1 MAGRILV
8 VDDVATNRTLMSQL
22 LGRAYYEVEEATCGE
37 EALEMALAR
46 PPDLALVDVMMP
58 GMNGYE
64 LCRRMKSSP
73 TLADVPVVIVT
84 TLDTRDDRRAGI
96 EAGADDFLTKP
107 VRHQALFARLRSLLR
122 MKAMTDELRMRGDTM
137 RDLTDEGGAPL
148 VIEPPPG
155 ARVLGITSPQSGE
168 ALRRMLE
175 GRLDVRL
182 DVVSTAADTF
192 RAIAEGPPQ
201 GVLVDALGFKGFSSD
216 FCTALRQRPETR
228 TSALLMLVDSDDFST
243 AAACLDAGAND
254 YAMWPL
260 DPSELSAR
268 LRTQLRYKAYA
279 DHLRDN
285 MRDGLRLAVT
295 DPLTGLRN
303 RRYMDTH
310 LARMIEKAQSGGQP
324 LSLLAF
330 DLDRFK
336 LVNDTF
342 GHAAGDE
349 VLKEFSRR
357 LLDNTRSVDLV
368 ARLGGEEF
376 VVVMPDAG
384 MDDARIAAERVR
396 SAIEA
401 AAFVEGDR
409 IIPVTV
415 SVGVSSLKPHGDVAS
430 RLIARADAALYIAK
444 AAGRNRV
451 ILEAA

>member
-1 MAGRILV
+1 
-8 VDDVATNRTLMSQL
+8 
-22 LGRAYYEVEEATCGE
+22 
-37 EALEMALAR
+37 
-46 PPDLALVDVMMP
+46 
-58 GMNGYE
+58 
-64 LCRRMKSSP
+64 
-73 TLADVPVVIVT
+73 
-84 TLDTRDDRRAGI
+84 
-96 EAGADDFLTKP
+96 
-107 VRHQALFARLRSLLR
+107 
-122 MKAMTDELRMRGDTM
+122 
-137 RDLTDEGGAPL
+137 
-148 VIEPPPG
+148 
-155 ARVLGITSPQSGE
+155 
-168 ALRRMLE
+168 MLE
-175 GRLDVRL
+175 GRIDVKL
-182 DVVSTAADTF
+182 EIVSTAAETF
-192 RAIAEGPPQ
+192 RAATAGEPQ
-201 GVLVDALGFKGFSSD
+201 GILVDALGFKDFSSD

-228 TSALLMLVDSDDFST
+228 TSALLMLVDNDDYAT

-310 LARMIEKAQSGGQP
+310 LERMIDKARASGAP

-336 LVNDTF
+336 QVNDTF
-342 GHAAGDE
+342 GHAAGDS
-349 VLKEFSRR
+349 VLREFSRR

-384 MDDARIAAERVR
+384 VDAARAAAERVR
-396 SAIEA
+396 GAIEA
-401 AAFVEGDR
+401 TAFVENDR
-409 IIPVTV
+409 VIPVTV
-415 SVGVSSLKPHGDVAS
+415 SVGVSSLRPDGDGAA

>member
-1 MAGRILV
+1 
-8 VDDVATNRTLMSQL
+8 
-22 LGRAYYEVEEATCGE
+22 
-37 EALEMALAR
+37 
-46 PPDLALVDVMMP
+46 
-58 GMNGYE
+58 
-64 LCRRMKSSP
+64 
-73 TLADVPVVIVT
+73 
-84 TLDTRDDRRAGI
+84 
-96 EAGADDFLTKP
+96 
-107 VRHQALFARLRSLLR
+107 
-122 MKAMTDELRMRGDTM
+122 
-137 RDLTDEGGAPL
+137 
-148 VIEPPPG
+148 
-155 ARVLGITSPQSGE
+155 
-168 ALRRMLE
+168 
-175 GRLDVRL
+175 
-182 DVVSTAADTF
+182 
-192 RAIAEGPPQ
+192 
-201 GVLVDALGFKGFSSD
+201 VLVDALGFKGFSSD

-310 LARMIEKAQSGGQP
+310 LARMIDKAQSGGQP

-342 GHAAGDE
+342 GHAAGDA

-415 SVGVSSLKPHGDVAS
+415 SVGVSSLKPQGDVAAK
-430 RLIARADAALYIAK
+430 LIARADAALYIAK